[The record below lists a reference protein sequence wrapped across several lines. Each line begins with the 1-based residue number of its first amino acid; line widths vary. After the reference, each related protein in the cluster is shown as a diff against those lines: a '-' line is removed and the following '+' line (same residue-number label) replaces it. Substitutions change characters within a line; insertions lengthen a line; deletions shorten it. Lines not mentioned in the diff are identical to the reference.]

1 MIPPADRQTARG
13 RFPFFGRMKTITT
26 IARQFGLSR
35 SALLYYD
42 RIGLLSPSY
51 RTHAEARLYS
61 AAEETRLAQIVMFRR
76 AGMPLKTIRAVL
88 AASLPAG
95 VNRALEAR
103 LGDIERQIGALRT
116 QQRFIVELLKDAVLR
131 GERPARTK
139 AQWVALL
146 RACAFTEDDM
156 RAWHVEM
163 EQRDPAAHARFLKRI
178 GLSAAEVAQVRGR
191 SRASGKEA

>member
-1 MIPPADRQTARG
+1 
-13 RFPFFGRMKTITT
+13 MKTITT

-35 SALLYYD
+35 STLLYYD

-61 AAEETRLAQIVMFRR
+61 AAEEARLAQIVMFRR
-76 AGMPLKTIRAVL
+76 AGMPLKTIRSVL
-88 AASLPAG
+88 AANLPAS

-103 LGDIERQIGALRT
+103 LGDIERQIGALRM
-116 QQRFIVELLKDAVLR
+116 QQRFIVGLLKDAVLR

-156 RAWHVEM
+156 QAWHVEM
-163 EQRDPAAHARFLKRI
+163 ERRDPAAHARFLKRI
-178 GLSAAEVAQVRGR
+178 GLTAAEIAHVRAR
-191 SRASGKEA
+191 SRAAGVRAE